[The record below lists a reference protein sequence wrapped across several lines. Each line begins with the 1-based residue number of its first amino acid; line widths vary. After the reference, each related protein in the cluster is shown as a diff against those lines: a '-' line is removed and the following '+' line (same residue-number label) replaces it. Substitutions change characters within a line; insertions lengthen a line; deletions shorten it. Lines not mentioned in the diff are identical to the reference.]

1 MYKEDITQSI
11 AKAAQ
16 EVLEGYGKKKMKKEE
31 MDPTDH
37 VKEKDGK
44 FCVYNK
50 DGDVV
55 KEFDKEDDANKYAI
69 ANHDKLMAEVAEPV
83 SKTGKKIKADH
94 KVKVSGDEEDAD
106 NVKEAKHDDEDEED
120 LDEAESNKQK
130 KYKAFFDKALKKFG
144 VDSPAELKGDKK
156 KEFFDYVDANYEA
169 DNESD

>member
-1 MYKEDITQSI
+1 MYHNDDVTQSI

-50 DGDVV
+50 DGKVV
-55 KEFDKEDDANKYAI
+55 KEFDKKEDADKYAI

-94 KVKVSGDEEDAD
+94 KINKVTEDKAKDDDEE
-106 NVKEAKHDDEDEED
+106 VEE
-120 LDEAESNKQK
+120 ESDKQA
-130 KYKAFFDKALKKFG
+130 KYKAFFAKALKKFG

>member
-1 MYKEDITQSI
+1 MKLQDNATQSI
-11 AKAAQ
+11 AEAAR

-50 DGDVV
+50 AGKVV
-55 KEFDKEDDANKYAI
+55 KEFDNKKDADKYAI
-69 ANHDKLMAEVAEPV
+69 ANHDELMAEVAEPV

-94 KVKVSGDEEDAD
+94 KVKVSGDEEDGD
-106 NVKEAKHDDEDEED
+106 NVKEAKKDDEDEV
-120 LDEAESNKQK
+120 DEESDKQK

-156 KEFFDYVDANYEA
+156 KEFFDYVDKNYEA